1 MTTRRPPTQRGPI
14 QLLVSSFRLPPVC
27 RLRSILTV
35 SSPPQ
40 KERAKNLKPQDR
52 GRTQDEVGRVAAGVE
67 AGRNAE
73 GDEGRNA
80 EGDEGHGGFL
90 PIMH

>member
-1 MTTRRPPTQRGPI
+1 M
-14 QLLVSSFRLPPVC
+14 C
-27 RLRSILTV
+27 RSRSILIV

-52 GRTQDEVGRVAAGVE
+52 GRTQDEVGRVEAGVE

-73 GDEGRNA
+73 GDEGRKA
-80 EGDEGHGGFL
+80 EGDDYALGRLCL
-90 PIMH
+90 PSTRWSMNFVGADRT